1 VKIPHLNDYDLARV
15 TVLPFELQWYELER
29 MKSTWAPYSYSY
41 VKNQV
46 LDILNIIPGP
56 FGEGPR
62 TPWHVIEQGIRRAA
76 KSPEAIAAN
85 LGVAKALYEYAD
97 EHKIIGRKQE
107 FAPWTVTYWYPAA
120 IAIDG
125 RPTVPFI
132 DPRRSKNL
140 STASR
145 RFIFSIMHERIR
157 AAYPDFSEISL
168 GIVRFGTLADGA
180 RKARLITDDRF
191 DLIDIDTL
199 NRMIERTYSIWREI
213 HEKRAAT
220 RWRQEARG

>member
-97 EHKIIGRKQE
+97 ELRQSQLMGDQRFRSLI
-107 FAPWTVTYWYPAA
+107 PA
-120 IAIDG
+120 G
-125 RPTVPFI
+125 QKTSQPQVGVLSSRSCMNVFVPHI
-132 DPRRSKNL
+132 LTSAK
-140 STASR
+140 SAS
-145 RFIFSIMHERIR
+145 
-157 AAYPDFSEISL
+157 A
-168 GIVRFGTLADGA
+168 
-180 RKARLITDDRF
+180 
-191 DLIDIDTL
+191 
-199 NRMIERTYSIWREI
+199 
-213 HEKRAAT
+213 
-220 RWRQEARG
+220 